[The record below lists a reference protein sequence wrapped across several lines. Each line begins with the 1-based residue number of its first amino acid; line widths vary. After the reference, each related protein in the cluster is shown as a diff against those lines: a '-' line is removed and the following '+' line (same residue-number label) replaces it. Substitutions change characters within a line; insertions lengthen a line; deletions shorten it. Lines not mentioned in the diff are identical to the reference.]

1 MFSWIVSNLAT
12 IVICL
17 VLAAV
22 VCAVILS
29 LLRAKKQGK
38 TSCGCGCSGCPSA
51 GICHKEKD

>member
-29 LLRAKKQGK
+29 LLRAK
-38 TSCGCGCSGCPSA
+38 
-51 GICHKEKD
+51 